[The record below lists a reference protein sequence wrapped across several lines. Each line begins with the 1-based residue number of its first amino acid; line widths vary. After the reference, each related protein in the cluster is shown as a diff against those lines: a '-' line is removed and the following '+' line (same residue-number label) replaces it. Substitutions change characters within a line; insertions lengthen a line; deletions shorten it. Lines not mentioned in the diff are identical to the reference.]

1 MIITGFGFMVQM
13 AACNSILQT
22 IVDDDKRG
30 RVMSLF
36 IMAVMGAAPFG
47 SLLGGSLSETWGAP
61 AALLTGGL
69 CCLGASYWFFR
80 RASDIS
86 KIIHPIYTR
95 LGVLPEIASGL
106 DTAAELSSPANE

>member
-69 CCLGASYWFFR
+69 CCL
-80 RASDIS
+80 
-86 KIIHPIYTR
+86 
-95 LGVLPEIASGL
+95 LLVLPAGFRYLKDHSSDL
-106 DTAAELSSPANE
+106 YPAWSAAGDRFRIGHGRRTFFTGK